1 MEAPFAVAPVVRA
14 ATAVR
19 KVRTMAALEE
29 AGWVARLVVAV
40 AREVIPAVLDKSE
53 LTEQPV

>member
-1 MEAPFAVAPVVRA
+1 
-14 ATAVR
+14 
-19 KVRTMAALEE
+19 MAALEE